1 MHLQHPTES
10 GISVSTQQTVIIIV
24 IIIVV
29 CYCLHNNSLLDLDF
43 MSYKQEIVSFILK
56 FHCPQK
62 TFLSDFTLLLC
73 GFSCYFWVLN
83 KSHIFSI
90 FKV

>member
-24 IIIVV
+24 VIIVV
-29 CYCLHNNSLLDLDF
+29 CYCFHINSLSELDF

-62 TFLSDFTLLLC
+62 AFFLISLCSGVDFLVTF
-73 GFSCYFWVLN
+73 GY
-83 KSHIFSI
+83 
-90 FKV
+90 